1 MLLIRKGDIYTVEL
15 KAKDGSHVQTGIR
28 PAVVVSSN
36 QKNKGNIVN
45 ITPLSSRFKREDL
58 NTHVIIDG
66 YGLKRPSVTLCE
78 HTMPIDKSEL
88 KATHYIGTITD
99 PSLLEQI
106 TRINQMQF
114 E

>member
-1 MLLIRKGDIYTVEL
+1 MIRKGDIYTVEL
-15 KAKDGSHVQTGIR
+15 QAKSGSHVQNGVR

-45 ITPLSSRFKREDL
+45 ITPLSSKFKRDDL
-58 NTHVIIDG
+58 NTHVVIDG

-78 HTMPIDKSEL
+78 HTMPIDKAEL
-88 KATHYIGTITD
+88 KRAHYIGTITD
-99 PSLLEQI
+99 PNLLEQI

-114 E
+114 D